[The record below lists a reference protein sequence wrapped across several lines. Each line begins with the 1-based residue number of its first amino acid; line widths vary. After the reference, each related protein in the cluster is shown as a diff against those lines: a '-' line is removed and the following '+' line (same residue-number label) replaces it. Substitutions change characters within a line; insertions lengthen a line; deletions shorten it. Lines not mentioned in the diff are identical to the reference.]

1 MSMIVER
8 MAARRRTILLG
19 SLIGFSLWRGA
30 ALAQQLSPPDGPPII
45 IFVAVQLVGGLIWA
59 IFLIRVLAFGS
70 GLPVAVRNALSDE
83 LTTDRRRTSVEIGL
97 FAVMSAQVLLLFVA
111 FANPA
116 TANNGIRLAA
126 EFTILVGT
134 IATIGS
140 YLYLDR
146 E

>member
-1 MSMIVER
+1 
-8 MAARRRTILLG
+8 
-19 SLIGFSLWRGA
+19 
-30 ALAQQLSPPDGPPII
+30 
-45 IFVAVQLVGGLIWA
+45 
-59 IFLIRVLAFGS
+59 
-70 GLPVAVRNALSDE
+70 
-83 LTTDRRRTSVEIGL
+83 
-97 FAVMSAQVLLLFVA
+97 VA

-116 TANNGIRLAA
+116 TANTGIRLAA